1 MLGHPDYR
9 GLGNSDVIYT
19 RNVIP
24 FVIFTVGYLS
34 VLGHIDVIYNL
45 LVIPFVVFTVGYL
58 SSDKLCHFFLDLTC
72 PHLMWIVL
80 SSCCSCSLP
89 SSATPANTGRL
100 FNVDPILA
108 QRHRNITFLMVDNV
122 GLS

>member
-1 MLGHPDYR
+1 MLGHPDSR
-9 GLGNSDVIYT
+9 GLGNSDVIYNL
-19 RNVIP
+19 NVIP

-34 VLGHIDVIYNL
+34 VLGHPDVIYNL

-58 SSDKLCHFFLDLTC
+58 SSNKPCHFFLDLTC

-80 SSCCSCSLP
+80 SSCCSLP

-100 FNVDPILA
+100 FNVDLILA